1 MAHVKT
7 KGFVVRVVPVG
18 ESDRIIGLLTE
29 DYGLISVSVRGAR
42 RTRSPHLLTTQ
53 IFSFSEFELFSNK
66 GHYSINASELIE
78 PFSALQQDID
88 RLVCASH
95 LAEVLIDSL
104 RDDLAQPGVYRLWA
118 YGLQAISRLPDP
130 LLTVHVAQLRLLM
143 EIGFAPRLDS
153 CVLCGS
159 PGEQAPDEALSFSIA
174 AGGLICGRTG
184 CQNRSADRQAMPPGG
199 LACLLH
205 IQRAPLPRLFTFTLA
220 PEVRRFV
227 VDLSARYLNHQMEKA
242 YTRLDMIR
250 HLHADLGQ
258 NEALQNETP
267 QAVQVTESAA
277 KDHQPDG

>member
-18 ESDRIIGLLTE
+18 ESDRIISLLTE
-29 DYGLISVSVRGAR
+29 DQGLISVSVRGAR
-42 RTRSPHLLTTQ
+42 RTRSPHLMTTQ
-53 IFSFSEFELFSNK
+53 IFSFSTFELFYNK
-66 GHYSINASELIE
+66 GHYSINVSELIE

-118 YGLQAISRLPDP
+118 YGMQAISRQPDP
-130 LLTVHVAQLRLLM
+130 FLSVHVVQLRLLM

-159 PGEQAPDEALSFSIA
+159 PIEQMADDALYFSIA
-174 AGGLICGRTG
+174 AGGLICGRPV
-184 CQNRSADRQAMPPGG
+184 CHNRAADRQDMPPGG
-199 LACLLH
+199 LACLQH
-205 IQRAPLPRLFTFTLA
+205 ILRSALPRLFSFTLA
-220 PEVRRFV
+220 PDVRRFV
-227 VDLSARYLNHQMEKA
+227 IDLSARYLNHQMEKA

-250 HLHADLGQ
+250 HLHADF
-258 NEALQNETP
+258 EPYETP
-267 QAVQVTESAA
+267 QTDQGAEPTE
-277 KDHQPDG
+277 KDDQSDG